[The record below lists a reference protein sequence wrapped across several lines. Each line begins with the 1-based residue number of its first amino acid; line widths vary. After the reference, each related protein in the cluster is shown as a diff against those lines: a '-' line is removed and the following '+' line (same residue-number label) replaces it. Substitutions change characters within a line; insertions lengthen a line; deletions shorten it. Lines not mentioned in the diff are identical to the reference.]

1 MKFHI
6 TVKNRIAEVLSQ
18 NGRQPYLVCDN
29 ADNSIVFSFDSE
41 WDAYHRK
48 TARFV
53 YRENN
58 GFGKFVY
65 KEVTFTGNTVA
76 LPVFHNVH
84 EVYVGVSAGS
94 LMTTTAARLSCLV
107 SIYGFSGASADSG
120 AVETKSV
127 ALALADGDQLVL
139 PSDGYTLSAVT
150 IKKPVTLIPENIRFG
165 VSIAGVVGSYRSA
178 EETDPPAG
186 GDTGDGDGSDNEN
199 EGGNGETEGGNGGG
213 DAGNDS
219 DPPSL
224 TPSEGLLFARSV
236 YEDDVDMAYHV
247 VGIGGCTDRDI
258 VIPTQTPDGYP
269 VTGIYQNA
277 FSDNTAIT
285 SVVIPEGVTRV
296 CYQAFSGCSALK
308 TVTLPMSVFI
318 VAAKAF
324 EACNALRDVYYK
336 GTSEMYN
343 RLAIGSGNDPFTA
356 AVLHTSEQAEKPE
369 TLGTPS
375 IAIYGDLL
383 RITVGDGLKPESF
396 EVYAG
401 GELAYVTTETAVD
414 LRKVLDY
421 LPNGSYTVHAVACI
435 DSEGKKSPRSNSLTY
450 TVDHTLSAPRISI
463 DLYNVLTIVPGKGDV
478 QSYEIYEGKNN
489 IYSTTATTVELDE
502 MLPMLLEP
510 GTYTIGVKA
519 VNYDKGLRSEMSNT
533 VSCTVRPENGE
544 YIDAPYIFL
553 SGDDLI
559 IEPGMGLTPESYEV
573 YVGGEVACQTT
584 EPCVDLLS
592 SLYYLEAGTYEVFV
606 VAWGNN
612 DTVKSP
618 NSNSISYTVW

>member
-41 WDAYHRK
+41 WDAYNRK

-65 KEVTFTGNTVA
+65 KEVTFTENTVA

-84 EVYVGVSAGS
+84 EVYVGVSAGN

-120 AVETKSV
+120 AVEAKSV
-127 ALALADGDQLVL
+127 ALSLSEGDQLVL

-150 IKKPVTLIPENIRFG
+150 IKKPVTLIPENIRCG
-165 VSIAGVVGSYRSA
+165 VSIAGVVGSYCP
-178 EETDPPAG
+178 EEDTDPPAG
-186 GDTGDGDGSDNEN
+186 GGTD
-199 EGGNGETEGGNGGG
+199 GGG
-213 DAGNDS
+213 DDS
-219 DPPSL
+219 GDDSGEGGGSTGDETDPPAL
-224 TPSEGLLFARSV
+224 TPSEGLIFARSI

-258 VIPTQTPDGYP
+258 VIPAVTPDGYP

-296 CYQAFSGCSALK
+296 CYQAFAGCNALK

-324 EACNALRDVYYK
+324 ETCNALSDVYYN
-336 GTSEMYN
+336 GTAEMYN
-343 RLAIGSGNDPFTA
+343 RIVVGSGNEPFTA
-356 AVLHTSEQAEKPE
+356 ASLHTVEHAEKPE
-369 TLGTPS
+369 TLGAPS
-375 IAIYGDLL
+375 IALYGDLL
-383 RITVGDGLKPESF
+383 RITVGDGLVPESF

-401 GELAYVTTETAVD
+401 GEIAYVTTETAVD
-414 LRKVLDY
+414 LSTVLDY
-421 LPNGSYTVHAVACI
+421 LPNGTYTVHAVACI
-435 DSEGKKSPRSNSLTY
+435 DSAGQKSPRSNSISY
-450 TVDHTLSAPRISI
+450 TVDHSLSAPVISVSSANI
-463 DLYNVLTIVPGKGDV
+463 LTIVPGKGEA
-478 QSYEIYEGKNN
+478 QGYEIYEGNNN
-489 IYSTTATTVELDE
+489 IYSTVATTVDLNTL
-502 MLPMLLEP
+502 LPTLLSP

-519 VNYDKGLRSEMSNT
+519 VHHDRGLRSEMSNT
-533 VSCTVRPENGE
+533 VSCTVQPENGE

-559 IEPGMGLTPESYEV
+559 IEPGLGLTPESYEI
-573 YVGGEVACQTT
+573 YAGGEVACQSYETS
-584 EPCVDLLS
+584 VNLS
-592 SLYYLEAGTYEVFV
+592 EALSYLEAGTYDVHV

-618 NSNSISYTVW
+618 DSNSVSYTIW